1 MNRLRL
7 NAAFPARV
15 LTLAVALTM
24 ALMGLAG
31 CGGAAQPPSVVITS
45 PVANSTVE
53 ANTPLTIQGVVS
65 GENLPAANIT
75 RIEVVLD
82 GLPLANAPVGEEARN
97 AAQLPIVL
105 EWTPTTAGAHFI
117 QFNVYGPQDV
127 LIAKSDAVVFR
138 VNLAA
143 PTATVPPPTPQPSPQ
158 PTEMLPPP
166 TATPDA
172 AAQPDASTITATTAT
187 PATGTALP
195 DSALATPTLTVMAE
209 IVNVREGPGTNYPA
223 IGQLQ
228 NGQTAVV
235 TGKSADGAWWQIA
248 FQNGNGWVFGELV
261 EANAAAQSVTVAQA
275 PPAPTSPPAP
285 AAPATPVAQATATP
299 AGPVCDESS
308 PYWRGS
314 NPNYPFCAT
323 QDPVWGDPQGD
334 WNVYDNGKDIP
345 LSISW
350 AMFGPNIAEVR
361 IHFTQSNNACD
372 FARPAQREVDQVVPA
387 AGTYNFNVLDFP
399 YGGTFWVYFTV
410 RLTDGRVVQW
420 GQKKLCI
427 R

>member
-1 MNRLRL
+1 MNRERL

-15 LTLAVALTM
+15 LTLVVAL
-24 ALMGLAG
+24 ALTLAGLAG

-45 PVANSTVE
+45 PIANATVD
-53 ANTPLTIQGVVS
+53 ANMPMTIQGTVT
-65 GENLPAANIT
+65 GDNLPGANIT

-82 GLPLANAPVGEEARN
+82 GLPLANVPVGEEARN

-117 QFNVYGPQDV
+117 QFNVYGPEDA
-127 LIAKSDAVVFR
+127 LIAKSDAVVFT
-138 VNLAA
+138 VNPAA
-143 PTATVPPPTPQPSPQ
+143 PTATVPPPTPEPPPQ
-158 PTEMLPPP
+158 PTETLPPP

-172 AAQPDASTITATTAT
+172 AAQPDTSTITETAT
-187 PATGTALP
+187 APP
-195 DSALATPTLTVMAE
+195 DSVLETPMLTVTAE

-223 IGQLQ
+223 VGQLQ
-228 NGQTAVV
+228 NGQTAAVK
-235 TGKSADGAWWQIA
+235 GKSADGVWWQIA

-261 EANAAAQSVTVAQA
+261 QANAAAQSVTVAQA
-275 PPAPTSPPAP
+275 PPAPTSAPAT
-285 AAPATPVAQATATP
+285 AAPATPVAEATSAP

-314 NPNYPFCAT
+314 NPDYPFCAT